1 MVEDDHSII
10 RVRDLTKSYRLGDE
24 TVYALAGVSL
34 DVQSGEYVAIMG
46 ASGSGKSTLMNIL
59 GCLDRPT
66 TGTYELDGVDVA
78 SLSDD
83 DLSTVR
89 SEKIGFVFQNYNL
102 LPRMRSVDQVM
113 VPLIYQCAADREQR
127 AIAALERVGLGQ
139 RLWHRP
145 TEMSGGQQ
153 QRVAIARALVT
164 NPSVL
169 FADEPTGNL
178 DSRVSEEILA
188 LLQDLNDSGVTIMM
202 VTHESDVAECAKR
215 IIQIGDGLVIADAP
229 VTNRRRAHHLAA
241 PLPEDVAGPEAA
253 GDAVPPA
260 NTAGPQAVGGSA

>member
-1 MVEDDHSII
+1 MNCKTII

-34 DVQSGEYVAIMG
+34 DVAEGEFVAIMG

-59 GCLDRPT
+59 GCLDRPSS
-66 TGTYELDGVDVA
+66 GVYELDGVDVSSMA
-78 SLSDD
+78 DD

-89 SEKIGFVFQNYNL
+89 NQKLGFVFQSYNL
-102 LPRMRSVDQVM
+102 LPRMRAVEQVM
-113 VPLIYQCAADREQR
+113 VPLIYSNALDREAR
-127 AIAALERVGLGQ
+127 AIEALTRVGLES
-139 RLWHRP
+139 RIHHRP

-169 FADEPTGNL
+169 LADEPTGNL

-188 LLQDLNDSGVTIMM
+188 LLQRLNEEFGVTIMM
-202 VTHESDVAECAKR
+202 VTHESDIAECATR
-215 IIQIGDGLVIADAP
+215 TVQIGDGRVVGDHP
-229 VTNRRRAHHLAA
+229 VEARRRARHEVAVAPPRASADATSSVGTITAAA
-241 PLPEDVAGPEAA
+241 PAA
-253 GDAVPPA
+253 GSV
-260 NTAGPQAVGGSA
+260 

>member
-1 MVEDDHSII
+1 MNDDRLVV
-10 RVRDLTKSYRLGDE
+10 RVNDLTKSYSIGDE
-24 TVYALAGVSL
+24 VVHALDGVSL
-34 DVQSGEYVAIMG
+34 DVEAGEFVAIVG

-66 TGTYELDGVDVA
+66 SGTYELAGVDVA

-83 DLSTVR
+83 QLSVLR
-89 SEKIGFVFQNYNL
+89 SEKLGFVFQSYNL
-102 LPRMRSVDQVM
+102 LPRMRSVEQVM
-113 VPLIYQCAADREQR
+113 MPLIYQRAEHRQER

-178 DSRVSEEILA
+178 DSRVTEEILA
-188 LLQDLNDSGVTIMM
+188 LLQDLNNSGVTIMI
-202 VTHESDVAECAKR
+202 VTHEAEVARCAKR
-215 IIQIGDGLVIADAP
+215 IISMGDGKVIADEP
-229 VTNRRRAHHLAA
+229 VQDRHVARHLEVVGTAQA
-241 PLPEDVAGPEAA
+241 VESDSTAA
-253 GDAVPPA
+253 GAA
-260 NTAGPQAVGGSA
+260 ALQGSA